1 MKTVHVISHSHWDRE
16 WYMPFEKH
24 RARLVRLID
33 DCISLIEN
41 DKDFVC
47 FNLDGHTAPI
57 EDYLE
62 IRPHMREKLK
72 KYISE

>member
-1 MKTVHVISHSHWDRE
+1 
-16 WYMPFEKH
+16 MPFEKH

-62 IRPHMREKLK
+62 SVRTCVKSLKSIFPKEK
-72 KYISE
+72 